1 MVTLYGASSN
11 FYRGTSYGQTVP
23 DGPAMVRAFTV
34 ESTTVRSY
42 VLQGRMRVPRA
53 TMLLKL
59 SSFTVDMFE
68 TLQEAIDSLKGPKP
82 VASAGG
88 TTTPLRVSLSDE
100 DARVA
105 LKTVIPSMGSGFN
118 ISTAQGDMRIHGE
131 DAKAMM
137 DLLAQRLRDRRS
149 QLATC

>member
-1 MVTLYGASSN
+1 
-11 FYRGTSYGQTVP
+11 
-23 DGPAMVRAFTV
+23 
-34 ESTTVRSY
+34 
-42 VLQGRMRVPRA
+42 
-53 TMLLKL
+53 MLLKL

-68 TLQEAIDSLKGPKP
+68 TLQEAIESLKAPKP

-88 TTTPLRVSLSDE
+88 TTTPLRVSFSDE

-137 DLLAQRLRDRRS
+137 DLLAQRLRDRSS

>member
-11 FYRGTSYGQTVP
+11 FYRGTSYGQAVP

-42 VLQGRMRVPRA
+42 VLQGGMRVPRA

-59 SSFTVDMFE
+59 SSFTVE
-68 TLQEAIDSLKGPKP
+68 SLKAPKP

-88 TTTPLRVSLSDE
+88 TTTPLRVSFSDE

-137 DLLAQRLRDRRS
+137 DLLAQRLRDRSS